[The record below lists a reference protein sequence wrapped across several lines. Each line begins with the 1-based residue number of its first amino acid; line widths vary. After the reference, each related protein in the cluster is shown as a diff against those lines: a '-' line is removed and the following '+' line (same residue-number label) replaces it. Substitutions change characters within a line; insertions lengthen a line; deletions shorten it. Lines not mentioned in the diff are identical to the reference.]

1 MPHIY
6 FSPEVKE
13 YLTNTPNLTP
23 ANKYDGMVD
32 IACGI
37 CDNNYMRFFEND
49 TYKFTCEECW

>member
-13 YLTNTPNLTP
+13 FLLLNPK
-23 ANKYDGMVD
+23 KYDGMVD